1 MNTIKRMHLLLALI
15 FIGSS
20 LMANDSLTV
29 KSTLYGVTVYT
40 QGAQLQHRCNYTIK
54 KTGVSQ
60 LIIEGISP
68 SIAANTIQV
77 KATGNV
83 VILDSKYEN
92 YYPQPAGLSV
102 QVQEFP
108 PKVKTAIRQ
117 LEDSLR
123 TVSFDLR
130 DINDEIDVLQA
141 ARKIIMSNGAIK
153 GQGKVNDSIQLLKQA
168 VDYYTTKVAE
178 LNKRISALDRQKLKK
193 ADQIQAMEV
202 RLNDL
207 KNYFD
212 QNKPQ
217 GTKHIPR
224 IIVTLMAK
232 DLTSGKV
239 ELSYFA
245 SNAGWTPI
253 YDIRSEASSGKISL
267 TYKAQVKQQTGLDWD
282 DIKLSISTNNPYA
295 NKTKPE
301 LSPWYIDYQVYRKQL
316 DDKAKLREMTYQNAP
331 QVNSYMFNSGFAY
344 GNTAVSE
351 DQPALTAGDFT
362 TVVQQLIA
370 AEFKIDLNYSI
381 ASDNQTRMVL
391 IKQTDLNTSFRY
403 YAVPKIDPGV
413 YLVAQMTKL
422 DELQL
427 VPAKANIFF
436 DGTYIGETYID
447 PTTMNDTLNL
457 SLGRDP
463 NIIVKRTM
471 LKNQCKDRTIQDK
484 HERTFVY
491 NMEVKNLKS
500 SEVLLTIQDQI
511 PITTNP
517 EITIEKTS
525 LGKGKIDDKTGL
537 IECEFKLKPKETQT
551 FDYEFKVR
559 HPKDKEVQI

>member
-1 MNTIKRMHLLLALI
+1 MNTIKRMHLLLTLL

-40 QGAQLQHRCNYTIK
+40 QGAQLQHRCNYSIK
-54 KTGVSQ
+54 KAGVSQ

-102 QVQEFP
+102 QILEYP

-141 ARKIIMSNGAIK
+141 ARKIIMANGAIK

-178 LNKRISALDRQKLKK
+178 LNKRISSLDRQKLKK

-224 IIVTLMAK
+224 IVVTLMAK

-316 DDKAKLREMTYQNAP
+316 DDKAKLREMNYQNAP

-344 GNTAVSE
+344 GNTTVSE

-381 ASDNQTRMVL
+381 ASDNQNRMVL

-403 YAVPKIDPGV
+403 YAVPKLDPGV

-537 IECEFKLKPKETQT
+537 IEWEFKLKPKETET
-551 FDYEFKVR
+551 FDYEFKVK
-559 HPKDKEVQI
+559 HPKDKNVQL

>member
-1 MNTIKRMHLLLALI
+1 MKLKLLLSLLFA
-15 FIGSS
+15 GST
-20 LMANDSLTV
+20 LLANDSLTV

-40 QGAQLQHRCNYTIK
+40 QGAQLKHKCNYSIK
-54 KTGVSQ
+54 AGVTE

-68 SIAANTIQV
+68 YISANTVQV
-77 KATGNV
+77 KATGSI

-92 YYPQPAGLSV
+92 YLPQPNLTTITIN
-102 QVQEFP
+102 EFP
-108 PKVKTAIRQ
+108 PKIKAEIKRI
-117 LEDSLR
+117 EDSLQV
-123 TVSFDLR
+123 VSFELR

-141 ARKIIMSNGAIK
+141 ARKIIMANGAIK

-168 VDYYTTKVAE
+168 VDYYTSKVAE
-178 LNKRISALDRQKLKK
+178 LNKKISGLERQKLKK
-193 ADQIQAMEV
+193 GDLIQAMEI

-207 KNYFD
+207 KNYYN
-212 QNKPQ
+212 QNP
-217 GTKHIPR
+217 TKNNKYVPR
-224 IIVTLMAK
+224 LVVTLMAN
-232 DLTSGKV
+232 DAASGKL

-267 TYKAQVKQQTGLDWD
+267 TYKAQVHQQTGLDW
-282 DIKLSISTNNPYA
+282 KAVKMSISTNNPYA

-301 LSPWYIDYQVYRKQL
+301 LNPWYIDYQAYRKELEQ
-316 DDKAKLREMTYQNAP
+316 KARLREGTYLDAAP
-331 QVNSYMFNSGFAY
+331 QVNTYMFNSGFAY
-344 GNTAVSE
+344 GNAIE
-351 DQPALTAGDFT
+351 DDKIALDAGSFT

-370 AEFKIDLNYSI
+370 AEFQIDLDYSI
-381 ASDNQTRMVL
+381 ASDNQNRMVL
-391 IKQTDLNTSFRY
+391 IKQVDLNTSFRY
-403 YAVPKIDPGV
+403 FAVPKLDPGV

-447 PTTMNDTLNL
+447 PTSLNDTLNL

-463 NIIVKRTM
+463 NIIVKRTL
-471 LKNQCKDRTIQDK
+471 LKNQCKERTIQDK
-484 HERTFVY
+484 HERNFVY
-491 NMEVKNLKS
+491 NIEVKNLKS

-517 EITIEKTS
+517 DISIEKTS
-525 LGKGKIDDKTGL
+525 LGKGRIDEKTGL
-537 IECEFKLKPKETQT
+537 IEWEFKLKSKENQT

-559 HPKDKEVQI
+559 HPKDKVVQI